1 MDFAK
6 DFKFSP
12 PTSGS
17 SGPAPVPGA
26 TDLPETEE
34 TVQTPDEMGSA
45 VIEAV
50 KSGNAAAV
58 YEAIKKCIEE

>member
-12 PTSGS
+12 PESMPS
-17 SGPAPVPGA
+17 ASPAVEQ
-26 TDLPETEE
+26 PEPAE

-50 KSGNAAAV
+50 KSGSAMAV
-58 YEAIKKCIEE
+58 YEAVKKIVEG